1 MVQIPFLKIRL
12 FDQLQGGVPPS
23 SGGVGGQKTPE
34 IDLSRAVHFENAQTF
49 CPTPSELR
57 ERAAQSLLKMKKSR
71 NSSHLK
77 MI

>member
-1 MVQIPFLKIRL
+1 MGYGEICKIHPTSGEVSL
-12 FDQLQGGVPPS
+12 TVPGAGS
-23 SGGVGGQKTPE
+23 QKTPE
-34 IDLSRAVHFENAQTF
+34 IDVSRAVDFENAQTF

-71 NSSHLK
+71 NASYLK